1 LLAALLF
8 APPAALARK
17 PRKALKESDAK
28 RAIAATPGFTL
39 NRGAVRVREIP
50 EAGASPVVV
59 TAEVELAVH
68 FEKAE
73 PGKGQEP
80 DAARW
85 RAVEFRSGDRTWE
98 GFDYLAA
105 AFGAARVGAARAELE
120 ALAAEFEVKQ
130 RERQEAEKRLKG
142 ERGEDVKSV
151 VHKAETKEEK
161 RLREKEEKRQREE
174 QRNRDKEAKEEKL
187 EVRRG
192 PLVMKVFAPMY
203 KSARGVVTVEGAF
216 RLEKAGGKWRV
227 AELTVAGVSVA
238 NFGQVIDSVNAA
250 KAARARADLDA
261 VRAALESFR
270 AERGFYVVA
279 EDETVLIDHLS
290 PRYLKTVVRV
300 DPWNRPYRYEGTREH
315 YTLRSDGPDGQPSTA
330 DDVTVEK

>member
-1 LLAALLF
+1 M
-8 APPAALARK
+8 
-17 PRKALKESDAK
+17 KESDAR

-39 NRGAVRVREIP
+39 NRGAVRVGEIS
-50 EAGASPVVV
+50 EAGVVPVVV
-59 TAEVELAVH
+59 TAKVELAVH
-68 FEKAE
+68 FEQVEAE
-73 PGKGQEP
+73 KGQET

-105 AFGAARVGAARAELE
+105 AFGAARVETARAELE

-130 RERQEAEKRLKG
+130 REQREAEKRLKG
-142 ERGEDVKSV
+142 ERVEV
-151 VHKAETKEEK
+151 VESEKGRVETKEERRRREKEEK
-161 RLREKEEKRQREE
+161 RLREE
-174 QRNRDKEAKEEKL
+174 QRKRDKETKEEKL

-192 PLVMKVFAPMY
+192 PLVMKDFAPMY
-203 KSARGVVTVEGAF
+203 KSARAVVTVEGAF

-238 NFGQVIDSVNAA
+238 NFEQVIASVNAA

-290 PRYLKTVVRV
+290 PRYLKTVIRL

-315 YTLRSDGPDGQPSTA
+315 YTLRSDGPDGRPSTP
-330 DDVTVEK
+330 DDVTMTK